1 MSSIEINKIAPDFA
15 MDDFKGNSFRLS
27 EQKGK
32 NNVLIVLNRGF
43 I

>member
-15 MDDFKGNSFRLS
+15 MDDFKGYKFTLS
-27 EQKGK
+27 DQKGK
-32 NNVLIVLNRGF
+32 SNVLIVLNRGF